1 MPPRSPGSFFAV
13 QHCVCPRF
21 GRCRNNGCGRNHTER
36 RDHTDGRNGTAAGQM
51 VGGGKAC
58 LAGSYNYDVGL
69 YVLIVLAS
77 GSLLGGGQTFFT
89 TPDLSCIGPTPS
101 TLGMQGKAAVLHS
114 PCHPSPAPG
123 GCMLRSMSTG
133 SKKTATRSI
142 RQRKSARPKGC
153 PWFQR
158 IFGGAEGT
166 RTPDPLHAMQVRYQL
181 RHSPEHRPRKELFL
195 AEAVRPA

>member
-69 YVLIVLAS
+69 HVLIVLAS

-123 GCMLRSMSTG
+123 GWHAPIHEHWL
-133 SKKTATRSI
+133 KKDGHQEHKTKKI
-142 RQRKSARPKGC
+142 RQTQGLSLG
-153 PWFQR
+153 
-158 IFGGAEGT
+158 
-166 RTPDPLHAMQVRYQL
+166 
-181 RHSPEHRPRKELFL
+181 
-195 AEAVRPA
+195 PADIQWS